1 MMHLNPY
8 LIFNGQCEAAFKFY
22 EKCLRGKIVMM
33 MTYADSPMAEQMPPE
48 GRNKI
53 IHATLALGNHRLPQ
67 GGRSR

>member
-1 MMHLNPY
+1 
-8 LIFNGQCEAAFKFY
+8 
-22 EKCLRGKIVMM
+22 MM